1 MNIRIYLAILLT
13 IILPSCSSSRKSV
26 KATQASEV
34 KLNRGQF
41 EKDSSLIEYFIDTTS
56 RHETEV
62 VFNRIEYYPIV
73 LSDTLKGSITARQ
86 AVKSAQTIS
95 VRKHAEKQGKT
106 EVKEERQVTTHD
118 SIKAEVKQCSTTVTR
133 TSTSCS
139 KIRYI
144 IPFLVLLMFV
154 AYFWLR
160 RRNR

>member
-1 MNIRIYLAILLT
+1 MNIRIFLAILLT
-13 IILPSCSSSRKSV
+13 IILPSCSSRKSV
-26 KATQASEV
+26 KVTQASET
-34 KLNRGQF
+34 KFNRGQF
-41 EKDSSLIEYFIDTTS
+41 EKDSSLIEYFTDTTS

-73 LSDTLKGSITARQ
+73 LCDTIKGSVATRQ
-86 AVKSAQTIS
+86 AVKSVQTIS
-95 VRKHAEKQGKT
+95 VRNHAEKQGKT

-118 SIKAEVKQCSTTVTR
+118 SIKSEVRQCSTTVTR
-133 TSTSCS
+133 TSTSYS

-154 AYFWLR
+154 AYFWLK